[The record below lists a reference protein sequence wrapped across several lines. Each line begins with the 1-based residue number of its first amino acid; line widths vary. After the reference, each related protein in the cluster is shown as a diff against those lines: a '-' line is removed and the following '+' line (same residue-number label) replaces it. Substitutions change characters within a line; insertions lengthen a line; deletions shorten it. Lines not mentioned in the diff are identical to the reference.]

1 MKSNSALCGPVCG
14 FESRVGKRH
23 QRGQRQALLGQREP
37 PVDEQSKPDEPKK
50 DEMQPLPRR
59 GRGKGSGQS
68 KAEVKKAGLQASK
81 NFSADRNIS
90 LENQAVERGVK
101 KEQEKG

>member
-1 MKSNSALCGPVCG
+1 
-14 FESRVGKRH
+14 
-23 QRGQRQALLGQREP
+23 
-37 PVDEQSKPDEPKK
+37 VDEQSKPDEPKK

-59 GRGKGSGQS
+59 GKGSGQS
-68 KAEVKKAGLQASK
+68 KAEKKKAGPQASE

-101 KEQEKG
+101 KKQEKG